1 MKFEITKVEKGFGV
15 ANFDETKKYLVDGL
29 KKYDNYV
36 VDEENYQVAKS
47 DRADLNNLAKE
58 IDNERKRV
66 KKLILEV
73 YDGVIEPQCKELVN
87 LITSVSSKIDEGVKL
102 MESNAKAKKLE
113 VIKEIW
119 EGYHYNLVDLDKIF
133 DETWLNKGTSEKQIQ
148 SQMSEIIN
156 NITKDLSV
164 LETLNPELKSKY
176 LVSLDLAATVTNYNL
191 EQEAS
196 KRLNDKPTFVEP
208 KFIEP
213 KIEEKIVYKSV
224 DIRVRASES
233 KIIRLGALLRNEG
246 YEVEQLTEVSDKW
259 SLIGL
264 KCVIFQ
270 NP

>member
-1 MKFEITKVEKGFGV
+1 MEFKVLKVEKGLAV
-15 ANFDETKKYLVDGL
+15 ANFDETKEYLL
-29 KKYDNYV
+29 SEMKKY
-36 VDEENYQVAKS
+36 ENYAVTEDNLQQAKD
-47 DRADLNNLAKE
+47 DRAKLNKLEKA
-58 IDNERKRV
+58 IDSERIGV
-66 KKLILEV
+66 KNKVLES
-73 YDGVIEPQCKELVN
+73 YTNQFEPQCKE
-87 LITSVSSKIDEGVKL
+87 IIGIIKSASKAIDEGVKL

-119 EGYHYNLVDLDKIF
+119 EGYHYTLIDLDKVF

-156 NITKDLSV
+156 NITKDLAV

-176 LVSLDLAATVTNYNL
+176 LVSLDLAATVANYNL

-208 KFIEP
+208 EFIEP

-233 KIIRLGALLRNEG
+233 KIIRLGAFLRNEG
-246 YEVEQLTEVSDKW
+246 YEVEQLTEVSDE
-259 SLIGL
+259 
-264 KCVIFQ
+264 
-270 NP
+270 